1 MNDYDKLLEQF
12 SDHQLI
18 VEMQEIIEHKDALWR
33 QLQDIKRQ
41 KYQLMQ
47 RAARIKLQLAQR
59 GLSALQ
65 RT

>member
-1 MNDYDKLLEQF
+1 
-12 SDHQLI
+12 
-18 VEMQEIIEHKDALWR
+18 MQEIIEHKDALWR

>member
-1 MNDYDKLLEQF
+1 VNDYKKAKP
-12 SDHQLI
+12 QLNDELI
-18 VEMQEIIEHKDALWR
+18 AEMQEIVEHKDALWR

-47 RAARIKLQLAQR
+47 RAAHIKLQLAQR

>member
-1 MNDYDKLLEQF
+1 MSDYKKAMPKYLQLL
-12 SDHQLI
+12 D
-18 VEMQEIIEHKDALWR
+18 EMQEIIEHKDALWR

-59 GLSALQ
+59 GLSTLQ

>member
-1 MNDYDKLLEQF
+1 MNDYKNAKP
-12 SDHQLI
+12 QLNDELI
-18 VEMQEIIEHKDALWR
+18 AEMQEIIEHKDALWR

-59 GLSALQ
+59 ELSALQ
-65 RT
+65 RK

>member
-1 MNDYDKLLEQF
+1 VNDYKNAKP
-12 SDHQLI
+12 QLNDELI
-18 VEMQEIIEHKDALWR
+18 AEMQEIIEHKDALWR

-59 GLSALQ
+59 ELSALQ
-65 RT
+65 RK